1 MWNLRV
7 FAIISSGGQHR
18 YQPTPDENVT
28 SRERVITLM
37 LRGST
42 FPLVIIKEDILVPHA
57 ENISSSAGGMRPA
70 SFGPDS
76 GSGSR
81 RHNSRLWAAD
91 NIGHDGPDFLG

>member
-42 FPLVIIKEDILVPHA
+42 FPLVIIKEDILGAACRKHIIVCRRNA
-57 ENISSSAGGMRPA
+57 AGIV
-70 SFGPDS
+70 
-76 GSGSR
+76 
-81 RHNSRLWAAD
+81 WARQRQRIAAAQLAAV
-91 NIGHDGPDFLG
+91 GCRQHRA